1 MLGVFKNLLW
11 EGGSDD
17 CEELCLIGGDHHELV
32 LLGEEHGQGGVWE
45 GCNEEYVV
53 GQFCKDRGC
62 DELGTVGVHH
72 HVRGLQG
79 EGGGAVSD
87 HGGMGAVVV
96 MRGLFE
102 KLGYFRFFVM

>member
-45 GCNEEYVV
+45 GCCEEFAV

-79 EGGGAVSD
+79 EGGGAVAD
-87 HGGMGAVVV
+87 HGGMWIVVV
-96 MRGLFE
+96 LSLEGGIR
-102 KLGYFRFFVM
+102 